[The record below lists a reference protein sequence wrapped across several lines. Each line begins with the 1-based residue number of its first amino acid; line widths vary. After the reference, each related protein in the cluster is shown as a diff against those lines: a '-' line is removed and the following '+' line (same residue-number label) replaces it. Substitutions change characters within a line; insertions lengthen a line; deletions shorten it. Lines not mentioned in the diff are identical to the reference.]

1 MKRKIDR
8 QQSLPPFACDAPS
21 LDALIVELTRHFG
34 DNDLRIQIDIKL
46 PSQELSFASVDE
58 LMGHCNLLPDS
69 AQQVW
74 IFMNQWKSDAW
85 RQLIVTSYN
94 GDSPSVTVRSD
105 DVGWAAGATEIV
117 RDFALRHKRWYAP
130 LRPWLI
136 WLIGV
141 LLGILPA
148 GLKYTN
154 LTNGMRG
161 GLEVAIW
168 LLGCALIWSVFLRY
182 KQLFPAFELLIRPK
196 SSWPKKY
203 FNEITVIAAVITAMA
218 AIIALFLK

>member
-8 QQSLPPFACDAPS
+8 QHSLPPFACDFPS
-21 LDALIVELTRHFG
+21 LDVLISELSRHFG
-34 DNDLRIQIDIKL
+34 DNDLQITIDIKL
-46 PSQELSFASVDE
+46 PNQELSFASVDE
-58 LMGHCNLLPDS
+58 ILGHCNLLPDS
-69 AQQVW
+69 AQQIW
-74 IFMNQWKSDAW
+74 IHMNQWKPAW
-85 RQLIVTSYN
+85 RQLTVTSYH
-94 GDSPSVTVRSD
+94 GDSPIIIVKSD

-141 LLGILPA
+141 VLGILPA

-154 LTNGMRG
+154 VTNGMKG
-161 GLEVAIW
+161 GLELVIW
-168 LLGCALIWSVFLRY
+168 LLGWALIWSVFLRY
-182 KQLFPAFELLIRPK
+182 RQLFPPFELLVRPK
-196 SSWPKKY
+196 SSWLRKY
-203 FNEITVIAAVITAMA
+203 FNEITVVAAVITAMA